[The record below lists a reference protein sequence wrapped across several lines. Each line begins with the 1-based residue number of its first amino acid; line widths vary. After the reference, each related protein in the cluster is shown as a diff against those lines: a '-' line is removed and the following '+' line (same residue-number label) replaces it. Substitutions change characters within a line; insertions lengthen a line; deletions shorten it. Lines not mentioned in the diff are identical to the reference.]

1 MKLRVTLR
9 LKGWGAEGLS
19 RPGAWNHWFLIVPT
33 YNLRLTTYDLE
44 SSWYECIHCKN
55 RHDVKA
61 RSKKN
66 IITIKTNMLN
76 NMKTPFCAVGV
87 TQTSPNPMFWKESFV
102 KMSTALRREHH
113 FVKKVSSSEADLRSR
128 LLKWVHRCNGA
139 STRAPKSTKKLKNC
153 YEFTD
158 YVEISK
164 TSVSNESVR
173 KSAQRE
179 LHKDDQKR
187 AT

>member
-102 KMSTALRREHH
+102 RMSTALRREHH

-139 STRAPKSTKKLKNC
+139 STRAPKSTKKLKKNAMKLSIMLN
-153 YEFTD
+153 F
-158 YVEISK
+158 
-164 TSVSNESVR
+164 
-173 KSAQRE
+173 
-179 LHKDDQKR
+179 QKR
-187 AT
+187 AF

>member
-9 LKGWGAEGLS
+9 LKCWGAEPAGS
-19 RPGAWNHWFLIVPT
+19 MKSLIFICSQT
-33 YNLRLTTYDLE
+33 QLTTYDLE

-61 RSKKN
+61 RSKKKN
-66 IITIKTNMLN
+66 IKTNMLN

-102 KMSTALRREHH
+102 RMSTALRREHH

-139 STRAPKSTKKLKNC
+139 STRAPKSIKKLKNC
-153 YEFTD
+153 YEVID
-158 YVEISK
+158 YVEFSE
-164 TSVSNESVR
+164 TSVLAESVW
-173 KSAQRE
+173 KSTQRAQNLASKKE
-179 LHKDDQKR
+179 HMG
-187 AT
+187 